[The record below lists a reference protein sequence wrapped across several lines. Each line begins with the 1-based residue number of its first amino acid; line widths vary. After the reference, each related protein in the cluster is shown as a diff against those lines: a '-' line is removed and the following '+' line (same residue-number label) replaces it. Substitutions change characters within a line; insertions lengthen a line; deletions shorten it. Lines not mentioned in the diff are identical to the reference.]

1 MRKVIKVNNVK
12 GILGYLRLIN
22 GIFRLT
28 DTDLQFLAYAIELD
42 KELSKVGFD
51 VFSAEG
57 RKKISE
63 KIGWTNPNTCN
74 QYIMKLKRKKILK
87 EVDGT
92 YKISPLLIPNEN
104 QTEILI
110 KYA

>member
-1 MRKVIKVNNVK
+1 MRKSIRVNNVK
-12 GILGYLRLIN
+12 STLSYLQLLN
-22 GIFRLT
+22 GIFKLT
-28 DTDLQFLAYAIELD
+28 DTDLKFLAYIIDLD
-42 KELSKVGFD
+42 EKLSEFGFD

-63 KIGWTNPNTCN
+63 KMGWTNQNTCN
-74 QYIMKLKRKKILK
+74 QYIMKLKKKKILK

-92 YKISPLLIPNEN
+92 YKISPVLIPDKN